1 MSSSQPA
8 SSTPNPDALKTG
20 HSDLPTA
27 TAQSTGQKNQI
38 SLQNQSSWIVEG
50 IKHEIFMRI
59 FPSLRHGLVGPISIA
74 RMSISIVR
82 RLLARDEVNLTALNE
97 PVERIDQQ
105 LAEAVLG
112 IRTLQNWES
121 GGKPQVQPAANII
134 SEGIALMTA
143 PLAMREIVL
152 DYAAPEQETTAVST
166 TLLYT
171 WLGLLCYFQDSLQ
184 QTASLKIQLQA
195 QSVTVQL
202 LLTEKPQGAA
212 RSKPSSLANARV
224 IDQAALEALAA
235 AGNFSL
241 SFQPDSVHLGWN

>member
-1 MSSSQPA
+1 MSSSQQA
-8 SSTPNPDALKTG
+8 SSTPDPDTLKTG

-27 TAQSTGQKNQI
+27 AARTTSLENQSD
-38 SLQNQSSWIVEG
+38 LENQSSWIVEG

-82 RLLARDEVNLTALNE
+82 RLLTRDEVNLTSLNE

-105 LAEAVLG
+105 LAEAVVG

-121 GGKPQVQPAANII
+121 GGKPQAQPAANII

-143 PLAMREIVL
+143 PLAMREIAL
-152 DYAAPEQETTAVST
+152 DYAGPEEETTAVST

-184 QTASLKIQLQA
+184 QAASLKIQLQA

-202 LLTEKPQGAA
+202 LVTENPQQTA
-212 RSKPSSLANARV
+212 RSKPSSLASARG

-241 SFQPDSVHLGWN
+241 NFQPDSVRLGWS